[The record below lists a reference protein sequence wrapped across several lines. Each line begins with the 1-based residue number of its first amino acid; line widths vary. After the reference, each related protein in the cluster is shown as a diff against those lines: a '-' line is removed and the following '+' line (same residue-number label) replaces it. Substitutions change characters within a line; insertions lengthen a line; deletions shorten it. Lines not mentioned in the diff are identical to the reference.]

1 MLDSI
6 INPVHLM
13 IIMAVVVVLFGPKR
27 LPEMG
32 QKIGQALREFR
43 SATSEI
49 RAQIGADEIAD
60 SMKDIKS
67 TLSLTADSP
76 RSAAEVVADAP
87 AAGRRLPGRRPPGR
101 KPPASSR
108 PSRPTLLP
116 RWRPPQRTCR
126 SKPSGSG
133 PATPVLPPATD
144 GSDDGVE
151 AFGSLKRRS
160 DAPSSRATVD
170 DGEGGVEAFGSLKR
184 RSASSPT
191 RAHAD

>member
-1 MLDSI
+1 VLDSI

-60 SMKDIKS
+60 SMKDLKS
-67 TLSLTADSP
+67 TFSLTADSP
-76 RSAAEVVADAP
+76 RSAAEIVADAP
-87 AAGRRLPGRRPPGR
+87 AADA
-101 KPPASSR
+101 PAAGSPAAGSQTAGELAAESSDA
-108 PSRPTLLP
+108 PAEVASAAADVPIEAVG
-116 RWRPPQRTCR
+116 QRA
-126 SKPSGSG
+126 GDAG
-133 PATPVLPPATD
+133 PAAATN
-144 GSDDGVE
+144 GDDGVE
-151 AFGSLKRRS
+151 AFGGLKRRS